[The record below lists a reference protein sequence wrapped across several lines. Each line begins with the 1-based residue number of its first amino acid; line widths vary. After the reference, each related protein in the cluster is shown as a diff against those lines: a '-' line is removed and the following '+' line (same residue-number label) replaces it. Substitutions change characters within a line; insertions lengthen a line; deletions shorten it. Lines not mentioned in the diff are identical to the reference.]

1 MQITEPDMSESEM
14 EMEFNS
20 LYNKEEEKLDA
31 YLPAVDVGVSIGI
44 PSTANYLCLLFGI
57 PIIIF
62 QGFDRTGFFST
73 DEAWNEDNGF
83 LVTKK
88 ELNGAYSQ
96 VDKQTIKA
104 LILAKKNIEF

>member
-1 MQITEPDMSESEM
+1 M
-14 EMEFNS
+14 
-20 LYNKEEEKLDA
+20 
-31 YLPAVDVGVSIGI
+31 
-44 PSTANYLCLLFGI
+44 CLLFGI

-88 ELNGAYSQ
+88 EKDLGNFILQLLNDNDFRDETISKELSFL
-96 VDKQTIKA
+96 DKSLLIRDGKA
-104 LILAKKNIEF
+104 GERILEEIEKLCR